1 MTREDIIFILSS
13 ATASV
18 QQKMDAQAAL
28 AAYAPAET
36 VSIFQEV
43 AERMAAPA
51 EEPLPFEPTEVLAAD
66 EAPITSPTAQ
76 PETVPACLNLQDVSD
91 WPDEIIPEDELWS
104 YYGENGVGDAK
115 LYNRLNRWRVV
126 FVRYWQRF
134 LVWQGHHWTEDH
146 YNVAAQRVEA
156 VVAQYTVLLESQK
169 RQLDDCTD
177 KDERAS
183 LSGRIESL
191 RRRIKALRSNAGV
204 KGLLEQVATVHNP
217 LVVLPEEID
226 TDPYK
231 LPCSNG
237 VINMKT
243 GDFRDG
249 RPQDWLFVECA
260 TPFDPALLEKEDP
273 CPETNKFLLA
283 SMNGDQELVDFIW
296 RILGYG
302 IIRTRPDHC
311 FIIFWGPH
319 GRNGKDTLIKLIT
332 KVLGRALSGNINVEM
347 FLQSNQ
353 LKNSSAPSPDVMAL
367 KGMAIGW
374 LNETEEGQRFAMS
387 KLKQYTG
394 GGLIT
399 GRGLMDKQQTTFV
412 QTHLPIMCTNELP
425 KARADDDAFWARIHV
440 IRWELSFV
448 DDPKE
453 DYQRPADK
461 DLDRKLEAELQGVL
475 ARLVR
480 GALEYVRDGLN
491 VPEKVKAWNDD
502 VRNSYDDVAEFLNEC
517 CERESKRDNNEAYV
531 TRIRASELYAAWAL
545 WFAEN
550 RDKRHIPGGKALGSM
565 LDKREVPKTRS
576 NGTYRLGL
584 CLKDEWARR
593 VEENGRDRKDKS
605 TYVHDDF

>member
-13 ATASV
+13 ATASDS
-18 QQKMDAQAAL
+18 QKKEANDAL
-28 AAYAPAET
+28 AAYAPAEAM
-36 VSIFQEV
+36 SIYKE
-43 AERMAAPA
+43 ALERMTAHA
-51 EEPLPFEPTEVLAAD
+51 EEPLPFEPTETAAPSNAPTTTLMAQS
-66 EAPITSPTAQ
+66 EAVPT
-76 PETVPACLNLQDVSD
+76 CINLQDASD
-91 WPDEIIPEDELWS
+91 WPDEVIPEAELWA

-134 LVWQGHHWTEDH
+134 LVWQGHHWAEDH

-156 VVAQYTVLLESQK
+156 VVNQYMALLETQK
-169 RQLDDCTD
+169 RRLDDSTD
-177 KDERAS
+177 KEKRGEIT
-183 LSGRIESL
+183 GRIEGL
-191 RRRIKALRSNAGV
+191 RRRIKNLRSNTGV
-204 KGLLEQVATVHNP
+204 KGLLEQVASVHNP

-231 LPCSNG
+231 VPCPNG
-237 VINMKT
+237 VINLKI
-243 GDFRDG
+243 GDFRNG
-249 RPQDWLFVECA
+249 RPQDMLFVECD
-260 TPFDPALLEKEDP
+260 TPFDPALLELDDP

-283 SMNGDQELVDFIW
+283 SMNGDQELVDFLW

-302 IIRTRPDHC
+302 IIRTRPDHS

-332 KVLGRALSGNINVEM
+332 KVLGRKLSGNINVEM

-353 LKNSSAPSPDVMAL
+353 LKNSSAPSPDVIAL

-453 DYQRPADK
+453 DYQRKADK

-491 VPEKVKAWNDD
+491 VPEKVKAWNED
-502 VRNSYDDVAEFLNEC
+502 VRNSYDDVADFLNEC
-517 CERESKRDNNEAYV
+517 CERESKRDDPEAYV
-531 TRIRASELYAAWAL
+531 TRIRASELYAAWVL

-550 RDKRHIPGGKALGSM
+550 RDKRHIPGGKALGAM
-565 LDKREVPKTRS
+565 LDKREVPKIRS

-584 CLKDEWARR
+584 SLKDEWARR
-593 VEENGRDRKDKS
+593 VEESGRDKKDKS